1 MIFGNTPTFER
12 TPGQNSF
19 DMIASIRNKL
29 IALYHSVISSIA
41 LYPSLIATGLFLLS
55 LGLLWVEAHTQ
66 LGQARIYNKLP
77 FLISRDASTVR
88 VLLSTLI
95 GGVISLTVFS
105 FSMVMIVLNQAS
117 SNFSPRLL
125 PGLISD
131 KRNQVVLGMYIGTII
146 FNLIVLINLP
156 AEGQQH
162 PEMGLTILAG
172 IVLGVI
178 CLVLFIFF
186 IHNVSTSIQVQNIIN
201 RIYLMTRKRLNGQ
214 ISKERRESSPA
225 EADYDSWYHI
235 RSDRAGY
242 FEDVDLLRLKQLAT
256 DYDTDFKVVPYK
268 GKYLLPNIVTVLSRK
283 QLDEDQTSNVRKA
296 ILFTGLRKPSSN
308 YMYGIQEI
316 VEVGVKAMSPGIND
330 PGTAVMTIDYLGELL
345 ALRMQMDA
353 LEVYTTEDES
363 HQIELTTISFS
374 ELLHQTLSAYRQYCR
389 HDVILMEKLLRMLT
403 YLARSNTAN
412 PLHHKIIREQMAVFS
427 EDIREH
433 ISNKEDQKRLQKLLP
448 DGKTTIE

>member
-1 MIFGNTPTFER
+1 
-12 TPGQNSF
+12 
-19 DMIASIRNKL
+19 MIASIRNKF
-29 IALYHSVISSIA
+29 IALYHAIISSIA
-41 LYPSLIATGLFLLS
+41 FYPSLIATGLFLLA
-55 LGLLWVEAHTQ
+55 LGLLWLEDSTG
-66 LGQARIYNKLP
+66 LGVQVVYENLP
-77 FLISRDASTVR
+77 FLISRDAGTVR

-146 FNLIVLINLP
+146 FNLIILINLP
-156 AEGQQH
+156 SGGQQH
-162 PEMGLTILAG
+162 AQMGLSILAG

-201 RIYLMTRKRLNGQ
+201 RIYLMTRKRLNEQ
-214 ISKERRESSPA
+214 ISKERRESAPV
-225 EADYDSWYHI
+225 EADFDNWYHI

-242 FEDVDLLRLKQLAT
+242 FEDVDLLRLKQLAA
-256 DYDTDFKVVPYK
+256 DYETDFKVVPYR
-268 GKYLLPNIVTVLSRK
+268 GKYLLPNNVTVLSRK
-283 QLDEDQTSNVRKA
+283 SLDEDKTANVQKS

-330 PGTAVMTIDYLGELL
+330 PGTAIMTIDYLSELL
-345 ALRMQMDA
+345 ALRMQLDA
-353 LEVYTTEDES
+353 LEVYTTDDEN
-363 HQIELTTISFS
+363 HQIELTTISFA
-374 ELLHQTLSAYRQYCR
+374 ELLHQTLSSYRLYCR
-389 HDVILMEKLLRMLT
+389 HDVILMEKLIRMLT
-403 YLARSNTAN
+403 YLNRSNTVD
-412 PLHHKIIREQMAVFS
+412 PIHHEIIQEQIAVFG

-433 ISNKEDQKRLQKLLP
+433 ISNKEDQNRLEQLLP
-448 DGKTTIE
+448 DR

>member
-1 MIFGNTPTFER
+1 
-12 TPGQNSF
+12 
-19 DMIASIRNKL
+19 MIATIRNKL
-29 IALYHSVISSIA
+29 IALYHAIISSIA
-41 LYPSLIATGLFLLS
+41 FYPSLIATGLFLLS
-55 LGLLWVEAHTQ
+55 LGLLWVEGSTS
-66 LGQARIYNKLP
+66 LGVGVYDDLP
-77 FLISRDASTVR
+77 FLISRDAGTVR

-156 AEGQQH
+156 AGGRQH
-162 PEMGLTILAG
+162 PEMGLTILTG
-172 IVLGVI
+172 IIFGVV

-186 IHNVSTSIQVQNIIN
+186 IHNVSTSIQVQNIID
-201 RIYLMTRKRLNGQ
+201 RIYLMTRKRLDYQ
-214 ISKERRESSPA
+214 INKERRETAPIKGSVKDWQP
-225 EADYDSWYHI
+225 I
-235 RSDRAGY
+235 KSDRAGY

-256 DYDTDFKVVPYK
+256 EYETDFKVVPYK
-268 GKYLLPNIVTVLSRK
+268 GKYLLPHTITVLSRNS
-283 QLDEDQTSNVRKA
+283 LEEDQAANVLKS

-330 PGTAVMTIDYLGELL
+330 PGTAVMTIDYLSELL
-345 ALRMQMDA
+345 ALRMQLDA
-353 LEVYTTEDES
+353 LEVYTTSEGA
-363 HQIELTTISFS
+363 HQIELSTITFA
-374 ELLHQTLSAYRQYCR
+374 ELLHQTLSAYRLYCR
-389 HDVILMEKLLRMLT
+389 HDVILMEKLIHMLL
-403 YLARSNTAN
+403 YLSRCKTAD
-412 PLHHKIIREQMAVFS
+412 PLHHEIIRDQLGVFA

-433 ISNKEDQKRLQKLLP
+433 ISNQEDLRRLQQLIP
-448 DGKTTIE
+448 DE